1 MAQLKRKLDIE
12 TSPGVSTNPSFTQTH
27 HFSNGKRLNSQVPI
41 YAKHLVQ
48 PYRRIKKIGQGKHS
62 ICYEIIHPNGNTY
75 AMKTLPIHD
84 HNFKNN
90 HMSRIMNEIEIQ
102 KNLSKHKNI
111 ATFIEEFQVENEYVA
126 IIMDY
131 YPNNSLETHFNNGTQ
146 LREWELRKL
155 MTQLIGGLYWIHKND
170 IVHGDLKLGNLLLDE
185 RFNLRICDF
194 GHSFNNCH
202 NEVDTRNFINSTTFI
217 SNSSNKIIGTPNY
230 IAPEIIER
238 IIRRN
243 TTENVIS
250 FEIDIWSVGVIL
262 YALIC
267 GEFPFLDE
275 TLDKMCE
282 KILTCVVEFPQ
293 TRKNNGEISY
303 HVHDLISKLLRKH
316 PLERLTIPEI
326 INHAWF
332 QSYFPESFNIY
343 DNFSID
349 SYENSSMN
357 LQSTL
362 NFKKCLMD
370 SGLSKLMKPM
380 RNDEKDEEE
389 EEEDNEFKINDNNS
403 NDNDNRNS
411 NIISNIFTSPRKS
424 NDNLLSESFIN
435 NNNNESVDFRKIRQ
449 FLIHLEEHSTVAN
462 KERMEKIRKY
472 QPPSAIYSNP
482 INFETSKSILFNQ
495 YQSTLIKILDYE
507 QIYQS
512 SGKLCPSNNGNDDSN
527 NRSSIYCMNKMI
539 IPDTNAFV
547 YKLFNG
553 DVGTL
558 FANGHTLLKV
568 SDSDSIW
575 YIIPDE
581 ECGWI
586 SKCFDINNEILPN
599 ELQDKINEASAAANM
614 LNVGSGMMLNGLLG
628 NEPRSEDVFVR
639 NITIYE
645 NNEITMMQLSN
656 GIIQFDFQED
666 EFTTPMILLIK
677 DLGETITVVSD
688 FEGIRTMKMLDFI
701 QRYDCDKSS
710 SRFRDKLMIVKKC
723 LKERLN
729 L

>member
-12 TSPGVSTNPSFTQTH
+12 TSPGVSTNPSFTQSH
-27 HFSNGKRLNSQVPI
+27 NFANGKRLNSQVPI

-84 HNFKNN
+84 HKFKNN

-102 KNLSKHKNI
+102 KLLSNHKNI

-126 IIMDY
+126 IIMNY

-146 LREWELRKL
+146 FREWEIRKL
-155 MTQLIGGLYWIHKND
+155 MTQLIGGLNWIHYND

-185 RFNLRICDF
+185 KFNLKICDF
-194 GHSFNNCH
+194 GHSFNNFH
-202 NEVDTRNFINSTTFI
+202 NEINTRKFINTTTFLP
-217 SNSSNKIIGTPNY
+217 NNGNKIIGTPNY
-230 IAPEIIER
+230 IAPEIIEC
-238 IIRRN
+238 IIKRDS
-243 TTENVIS
+243 TENLIS

-262 YALIC
+262 YVLIC

-282 KILTCVVEFPQ
+282 KILTCIVEFPE
-293 TRKNNGEISY
+293 TRKNNGEISFQ
-303 HVHDLISKLLRKH
+303 VHDLITKLLRKH

-332 QSYFPESFNIY
+332 QSYFPQSFNIY
-343 DNFSID
+343 DNLSLD

-362 NFKKCLMD
+362 NFKKCLID
-370 SGLSKLMKPM
+370 SGLSKLMKPIQ
-380 RNDEKDEEE
+380 D
-389 EEEDNEFKINDNNS
+389 EEDNNNNDNNEYP
-403 NDNDNRNS
+403 NVNN
-411 NIISNIFTSPRKS
+411 NIFASPRKTS
-424 NDNLLSESFIN
+424 ENLLTASFIN
-435 NNNNESVDFRKIRQ
+435 NNKSVDFRKIRQ
-449 FLIHLEEHSTVAN
+449 FLIHLEEHSSVAN

-472 QPPSAIYSNP
+472 QPPTVIYSNP
-482 INFETSKSILFNQ
+482 INFESSKNILFNQ
-495 YQSTLIKILDYE
+495 YQSILMKILDCE
-507 QIYQS
+507 QIYKS
-512 SGKLCPSNNGNDDSN
+512 SEKLCPSNNGNNNSN
-527 NRSSIYCMNKMI
+527 NRSSIYCTTKMI
-539 IPDTNAFV
+539 IPETNVFV
-547 YKLFNG
+547 YKLFN
-553 DVGTL
+553 DDIGTL
-558 FANGHTLLKV
+558 FPNGHTLLKV
-568 SDSDSIW
+568 SDSNSIW

-586 SKCFDINNEILPN
+586 SKCFDISNQNLPN
-599 ELQDKINEASAAANM
+599 ELKDKINEASNAANM
-614 LNVGSGMMLNGLLG
+614 LNVNSGMMLNNLLG
-628 NEPRSEDVFVR
+628 NEPRSEDVFIR
-639 NITIYE
+639 NITAYE
-645 NNEITMMQLSN
+645 NNEITMMELSN
-656 GIIQFDFQED
+656 GIVQFNFQED
-666 EFTTPMILLIK
+666 EFTTPMILLINN
-677 DLGETITVVSD
+677 LGENITVVSD
-688 FEGIRTMKMLDFI
+688 FEGTRTMKMLDFI

-723 LKERLN
+723 IKERLN

>member
-12 TSPGVSTNPSFTQTH
+12 TSPGVSTNPSFTPTH
-27 HFSNGKRLNSQVPI
+27 KFSNGKRLNSQVPI

-84 HNFKNN
+84 HKFKNN

-126 IIMDY
+126 IIMNY

-146 LREWELRKL
+146 LREWEIRKL
-155 MTQLIGGLYWIHKND
+155 MTQLIGGLYWIHNND

-185 RFNLRICDF
+185 KFNLKICDF
-194 GHSFNNCH
+194 GHSFNNYH
-202 NEVDTRNFINSTTFI
+202 NEVNTRNFINTTTFI
-217 SNSSNKIIGTPNY
+217 PNSGNKIIGTPNF
-230 IAPEIIER
+230 IAPEIINC
-238 IIRRN
+238 IIKRD
-243 TTENVIS
+243 TTENLIS

-262 YALIC
+262 YVLIC

-282 KILTCVVEFPQ
+282 KILACVVNFPKR
-293 TRKNNGEISY
+293 RKNNGEISF
-303 HVHDLISKLLRKH
+303 HVHDLITKLLRKH
-316 PLERLTIPEI
+316 PMERLTIPEI

-332 QSYFPESFNIY
+332 QSYFPECFNIY
-343 DNFSID
+343 DNLSLD

-357 LQSTL
+357 LQSIL
-362 NFKKCLMD
+362 NFKKCLID
-370 SGLSKLMKPM
+370 SGLSKLMKPIQD
-380 RNDEKDEEE
+380 NEYDNEEE
-389 EEEDNEFKINDNNS
+389 EEEDNEFKNNDNN
-403 NDNDNRNS
+403 NNNNNEHP
-411 NIISNIFTSPRKS
+411 NINNNIFTSPRKT
-424 NDNLLSESFIN
+424 NEHLLTESFIN
-435 NNNNESVDFRKIRQ
+435 NNKSVDFRKIKQ
-449 FLIHLEEHSTVAN
+449 FLIHLEEHATVAN
-462 KERMEKIRKY
+462 KERMAKIRKY
-472 QPPSAIYSNP
+472 QPPAAIYSNP
-482 INFETSKSILFNQ
+482 INFEISKSILFNQ
-495 YQSTLIKILDYE
+495 YQSTLIKILDCE
-507 QIYQS
+507 QIYKS
-512 SGKLCPSNNGNDDSN
+512 SEKLCPSNNGDNDSN
-527 NRSSIYCMNKMI
+527 NRYSTYCTNKMI
-539 IPDTNAFV
+539 IPDSNVFV

-553 DVGTL
+553 DTGTL
-558 FANGHTLLKV
+558 FPNGHTLLKV
-568 SDSDSIW
+568 SDSNSIW

-599 ELQDKINEASAAANM
+599 ELQHKINEANNAANM
-614 LNVGSGMMLNGLLG
+614 LNINSGMMLNDLLG
-628 NEPRSEDVFVR
+628 NEHRSEDVFIR
-639 NITIYE
+639 NITAYE
-645 NNEITMMQLSN
+645 NNEITMMELSN
-656 GIIQFDFQED
+656 GVIQFDFQED
-666 EFTTPMILLIK
+666 EFSAPVILLLNN
-677 DLGETITVVSD
+677 LGENITVVSD
-688 FEGIRTMKMLDFI
+688 FEGTRTMKMLDFI

-710 SRFRDKLMIVKKC
+710 SRFRNKLMIVKKC